1 MKKAAFA
8 LVCLLTATGF
18 AQQAVPEIQF
28 DSNPDFFKLPDD
40 LHFGETAGVAV
51 NSQGQVYV
59 FSRGN
64 TIGPA
69 YGATASQVLQFDK
82 NGKFMREVGK
92 GLYAWAF
99 AHTVR
104 VDRQDN
110 LWAVDKGSDMIIKF
124 NPQGRVMMV
133 LVARPK
139 HLTKMRIPGS
149 IPIRRVPR
157 RTAGSASLR
166 TSPGIPKATSSS
178 ATDTSTPGWP
188 SSTRMATG

>member
-1 MKKAAFA
+1 MKTAILALFCAAGA
-8 LVCLLTATGF
+8 LAFG
-18 AQQAVPEIQF
+18 QSVPEIPF
-28 DSNPDFFKLPDD
+28 DSNPNFFKLPDD

-110 LWAVDKGSDMIIKF
+110 LWAVDKGSDMIVKF
-124 NPQGRVMMV
+124 NPEGSVTMVFGRKKEASDDGAEPWKRVSPP
-133 LVARPK
+133 RPPVDGQF
-139 HLTKMRIPGS
+139 RQP
-149 IPIRRVPR
+149 
-157 RTAGSASLR
+157 
-166 TSPGIPKATSSS
+166 
-178 ATDTSTPGWP
+178 TDVTWDTQDNIFISDEYI
-188 SSTRMATG
+188 